1 MNPQSTGG
9 TDRLPG
15 RSGSRL
21 DMSHDIELPISV
33 ELDDGTPLR
42 LRLGTSDDRDAL
54 LAGFARLTPASR
66 AARFFT
72 GMPNLSDPFLDRLLD
87 IDESHHVAIVA
98 EDTSRMSDVDEH
110 SMGLGVGVAR
120 YIVSS
125 TDATRAD
132 LAVTVIDEYHGR
144 GIGRL
149 LLDAL
154 IDHAVDNGITTW
166 TATVLSVNTKMLRLL
181 ASLGATPRSDP
192 GERSIVELEIPLG
205 RVGSGALISTPIS
218 A

>member
-1 MNPQSTGG
+1 M
-9 TDRLPG
+9 
-15 RSGSRL
+15 
-21 DMSHDIELPISV
+21 
-33 ELDDGTPLR
+33 
-42 LRLGTSDDRDAL
+42 
-54 LAGFARLTPASR
+54 
-66 AARFFT
+66 
-72 GMPNLSDPFLDRLLD
+72 
-87 IDESHHVAIVA
+87 AIVA
-98 EDTSRMSDVDEH
+98 EDTSRMSDVDKR

-120 YIVSS
+120 YITSS

-132 LAVTVIDEYHGR
+132 LAVAVIDEYHGR

-154 IDHAVDNGITTW
+154 IDHAVANGVTTW

-192 GERSIVELEIPLG
+192 GDRSIVELEIPLV
-205 RVGSGALISTPIS
+205 RDGSGALMSTSIS

>member
-1 MNPQSTGG
+1 
-9 TDRLPG
+9 
-15 RSGSRL
+15 
-21 DMSHDIELPISV
+21 MSHHIDSPIGV

-54 LAGFARLTPASR
+54 RAGFARLTPASR
-66 AARFFT
+66 VARFFT
-72 GMPNLSDPFLDRLLD
+72 GMPSLSEPFLDRLLD
-87 IDESHHVAIVA
+87 IDESRHVAIVA
-98 EDTSRMSDVDEH
+98 EDTSKMSDIDEH
-110 SMGLGVGVAR
+110 STGLGVGVAR
-120 YIVSS
+120 YITSS
-125 TDATRAD
+125 TDATCAD
-132 LAVTVIDEYHGR
+132 LAVAVIDEYHGR

-154 IDHAVDNGITTW
+154 IDHAVANGITTW

-192 GERSIVELEIPLG
+192 GDRTIVELEIPL
-205 RVGSGALISTPIS
+205 RSNGSGALISTPIS

>member
-1 MNPQSTGG
+1 
-9 TDRLPG
+9 
-15 RSGSRL
+15 
-21 DMSHDIELPISV
+21 MSHDIGLPIGV

-54 LAGFARLTPASR
+54 RAGFERLTPESTV
-66 AARFFT
+66 ARFFT
-72 GMPNLSDPFLDRLLD
+72 GMPTLSGPFLDQLLD
-87 IDESHHVAIVA
+87 VDESRHVAIVA

-110 SMGLGVGVAR
+110 SMGLGIGVAR
-120 YIVSS
+120 YFTSS

-132 LAVTVIDEYHGR
+132 LAVAVIDEYHDR

-154 IDHAVDNGITTW
+154 IDHALDNGITTW

-192 GERSIVELEIPLG
+192 GDRTIVELEIPL
-205 RVGSGALISTPIS
+205 RRNPSGARISSPIS